1 MGLARAAVNLLLL
14 EASRRPFQGSV
25 VTLGRQHVY
34 ITGAEVQ
41 AMARHHRVSLQPI
54 LEELHREPH
63 LAAQGFLSD
72 DCLLRMLGFEQITRV
87 DYSDYEA
94 PDEILDLNTPET
106 PDSLRGMFDLVLDSG
121 TIEHVF
127 DIAAAL
133 RHCCRMVKPGGRVI
147 HLTPSSN
154 CVEHGFHSVSPTL
167 FADFYTASRFEVN
180 RVYLCR
186 MPLDLPRGMWDVYDY
201 LNSPRFILLG
211 QLDAKIWFT
220 FLVAT
225 AGPDS
230 APEIPQQWI
239 YVQTWQR
246 SQEQAAGRGSQDLL
260 GGESPDSRAGRLLEK
275 LKGRP
280 ALTRLAQGLIRSWRG
295 LVDKYRTWS
304 KSLPYPYVGRF

>member
-14 EASRRPFQGSV
+14 EASRRPFQGSI

-34 ITGAEVQ
+34 LTGNEVRE
-41 AMARHHRVSLQPI
+41 MARQHGVMLRQIPD
-54 LEELHREPH
+54 ELHRETH

-72 DCLLRMLGFEQITRV
+72 DCLLRMIGFEQITRV

-106 PDSLRGMFDLVLDSG
+106 PNLLRGKFDLVLDTG

-133 RHCCRMVKPGGRVI
+133 RHCGRMVKPGGRVI
-147 HLTPSSN
+147 HLTPASN

-186 MPLDLPRGMWDVYDY
+186 IPLDLPRGVWQVYDY
-201 LNSPRFILLG
+201 LNSPRFIPLG
-211 QLDAKIWFT
+211 QLDNQIWFT
-220 FLVAT
+220 FAVVT
-225 AGPDS
+225 AGEDS
-230 APEIPQQWI
+230 AQAIPQQWI

-246 SQEQAAGRGSQDLL
+246 SQEQAVSGGSGMLCS
-260 GGESPDSRAGRLLEK
+260 EPPDSRAGRLLQRLE
-275 LKGRP
+275 GSP
-280 ALTRLAQGLIRSWRG
+280 MLTCLAKGLIHRWRG
-295 LVDKYRTWS
+295 LLDWS
-304 KSLPYPYVGRF
+304 RSRSKALPYPFVGRF